1 VKTEQVA
8 MKNQLTRER
17 AAKVAPIGRPH
28 WQVSL
33 KASVQRGRKRL
44 KAALYAALSRFCASC
59 QPQALG
65 RVASFSR

>member
-1 VKTEQVA
+1 MNHQP
-8 MKNQLTRER
+8 TREP
-17 AAKVAPIGRPH
+17 ALKVALTGRPK

-44 KAALYAALSRFCASC
+44 KAVLCAALSEHCASC

-65 RVASFSR
+65 RAA

>member
-1 VKTEQVA
+1 

-17 AAKVAPIGRPH
+17 AAKVALTGRPK

-44 KAALYAALSRFCASC
+44 KAVLCAALSRLCASC

-65 RVASFSR
+65 RAASFSR